1 MNELMNITEKDGRQ
15 LVYARELYL
24 GLGLDKSQWSRWSK
38 KNIVNNDFFNEN
50 IDWAGVRHDVEGNE
64 VQDYLIT
71 LEFGKHIAMMART
84 EKSHEYRNYF
94 IQIEKQM
101 NQLHHISETALTNN
115 IMSDI
120 IPMLNNEI
128 QKMTNKMDDRL
139 EIYEE
144 NYRPTHANKM
154 NINRYIKSGLGSE
167 QEPGEADL
175 VKQRV
180 LLMLDAENWQD
191 VPYKK
196 LISNMRLIDESI
208 RTVASFREKRQ
219 LNLFESYL

>member
-1 MNELMNITEKDGRQ
+1 MDELITISNDNGEQK
-15 LVYARELYL
+15 VYARELYM

-38 KNIVNNDFFNEN
+38 KNIRENEFFREN
-50 IDWAGVRHDVEGNE
+50 IDWVGVRHNVEGNE
-64 VQDYLIT
+64 VQDFIIT

-94 IQIEKQM
+94 IQLEKQTKE
-101 NQLHHISETALTNN
+101 LHHISETALTNN
-115 IMSDI
+115 VM
-120 IPMLNNEI
+120 NEI
-128 QKMTNKMDDRL
+128 LPKITNHIDDRL
-139 EIYEE
+139 EMYEE

-154 NINRYIKSGLGSE
+154 NINRYIKSGLGNE
-167 QEPGEADL
+167 QEPEEADL

-196 LISNMRLIDESI
+196 LINNMRLIDESI
-208 RTVASFREKRQ
+208 QAVKGFRTKRQ
-219 LNLFESYL
+219 LDLFESYI

>member
-1 MNELMNITEKDGRQ
+1 MKELMNITEKDGRQ

-50 IDWAGVRHDVEGNE
+50 IDWVGVRHDVEGNE

-94 IQIEKQM
+94 IQLEKQVKE
-101 NQLHHISETALTNN
+101 LHHISETALTNN
-115 IMSDI
+115 VM
-120 IPMLNNEI
+120 NEI
-128 QKMTNKMDDRL
+128 LPKITNHVDDRL
-139 EIYEE
+139 EMYEE

-154 NINRYIKSGLGSE
+154 NINRYIKSGLGNE
-167 QEPGEADL
+167 QEPEEADL

-180 LLMLDAENWQD
+180 LLMLDAESWQD

-208 RTVASFREKRQ
+208 QAVKGFRTKRQ
-219 LNLFESYL
+219 LDLFESYI